1 MIHVIDRCRCSG
13 CGSCM
18 NICPV
23 KAIEMREDAEG
34 FIYPEVNTE
43 KCIGCG
49 RCDKVCPY
57 NDAFHNCPEVNRSFE
72 QVYLAGQLVKKSDL
86 AEVSSGGAFW
96 AFTQAVLDM
105 GGVVYGA
112 VQKDVDNV
120 FHIRADNIEEA
131 KKIRRSKY
139 LPSRIGECYRLVK
152 EDLQKGKTVLF
163 GGTGCQIAGLNGYLG
178 KEYPSL
184 FTCDVVCH
192 GVPSLK
198 AWRSYREEHESK
210 KNKKIAG
217 LVFRDKTAG
226 WSKNQYKITY
236 SDGSVSYERSTE
248 QTFHAGYLQGL
259 FYRPSCGQCPFAS
272 EPRVSDVT
280 LADYWQYKGKFHDG
294 SADIGV
300 SLIVVNNP
308 KGRALVDNATKYI
321 DIEPTTREQAHN
333 SCKHLDEHPTE
344 NPDRQAFIDM
354 MLVKGFHATA
364 DQYVHYAV
372 KQGLAKRIYHR
383 FKKLYKGSK

>member
-1 MIHVIDRCRCSG
+1 MIQLADKSKCSG
-13 CGSCM
+13 CSACM

-23 KAIEMREDAEG
+23 MAIEMEEDTEG
-34 FIYPEVNTE
+34 FIYPEVDSD

-49 RCDKVCPY
+49 KCDKVCPY
-57 NDAFHNCPEVNRSFE
+57 NDEYHKCPECNRLYVQE
-72 QVYLAGQLVKKSDL
+72 YYAGQLKEK
-86 AEVSSGGAFW
+86 AELFFVSSGGAFW
-96 AFTQAVLDM
+96 AFTQVILDM
-105 GGVVYGA
+105 GGVAYGA
-112 VQKDVDNV
+112 VQEDVDNV
-120 FHIRADNIEEA
+120 FHIRAENIDQAE
-131 KKIRRSKY
+131 KIRKSKY
-139 LPSRIGECYRLVK
+139 LPSNLNHCFQQAK
-152 EDLQKGKTVLF
+152 KDLQEGRTVLF
-163 GGTGCQIAGLNGYLG
+163 SGTGCQIAGLNGYLG

-210 KNKKIAG
+210 VNKKIAG

-280 LADYWQYKGKFHDG
+280 LADYWQYQGRLHSETK
-294 SADIGV
+294 DIGV
-300 SLIVVNNP
+300 SLIAVNNE
-308 KGRALVDNATKYI
+308 KGKDLVKKTEKYM
-321 DIEPTTREQAHN
+321 EVELTSEEKAHS

-344 NPDRQAFIDM
+344 NPNRQPFMDM
-354 MLVKGFHATA
+354 MLKDGYHAA
-364 DQYVHYAV
+364 
-372 KQGLAKRIYHR
+372 AKKYINETKPGIIKRLYR
-383 FKKLYKGSK
+383 KCKNLYKRN